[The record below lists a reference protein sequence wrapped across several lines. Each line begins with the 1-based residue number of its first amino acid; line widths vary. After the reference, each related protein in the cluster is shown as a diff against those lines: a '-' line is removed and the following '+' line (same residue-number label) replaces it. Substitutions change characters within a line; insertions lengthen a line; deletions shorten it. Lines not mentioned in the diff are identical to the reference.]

1 MKAVDLLIN
10 SYLPDDL
17 KDYDRVYD
25 KKGLA
30 KLMASIGQTHPEKYR
45 ELSKLISDVG
55 RKASY
60 WQGETLKLSDMR
72 PTYDKSKDLEAMD
85 IEVDN
90 ARKTLPKSQHNKAK
104 LKIYQK
110 YSNLLGK
117 KTIAGAMKGEHGLAN
132 SVFSGARGSP
142 TQLAAM
148 VTSPG
153 MYTDYANKPID
164 MFVRNSFG
172 EGLRPHEYLG
182 SMFGARKSVI
192 ATKESTADAGYLGK
206 QMARATL
213 PIVVT
218 QENCGTSNG
227 INVEVDNVDD
237 MLGRVLMKSVGDIP
251 AGTVVDRKV
260 LNNISKSKK
269 EHVMVRSPITCQ
281 SKEGVCSECCGV
293 GNDNKFSPIGTS
305 VGLTAAHALSEPI
318 TQGSLNTKHTGGM
331 YSDKTTFAGFN
342 VINQIMQ
349 SPGTFP
355 NRASVSE
362 VFGTVD
368 KIEEAPQGGKF
379 IYVDGHKH
387 YALPGFESSVKEG
400 QKVEPGDQLSEGIVD
415 VKDIIR
421 LRGLGS
427 GRKHYV
433 NRLEQAFSDS
443 GMQVDRRNLEFLAR
457 GALDQVQVDSIEG
470 LGDNLPDDLVSY
482 NKLNSSYNPGKNA
495 KLIDSGDAVG
505 HYLES
510 PALHYS
516 IGTKLTPRM
525 VKTIKDSGIEKV
537 YSSKDTPRFTPIMT
551 MLSRAAK
558 HNEDWMAKLHNTY
571 ISESLRNDAVIG
583 ADTDIEQNTH
593 FAPRIA
599 IGKGFGDKT
608 TETGKF

>member
-17 KDYDRVYD
+17 KNYERSYD
-25 KKGLA
+25 KKGLSL
-30 KLMASIGQTHPEKYR
+30 LMAEIGQKHPEKYR

-55 RKASY
+55 RNSSY
-60 WQGETLKLSDMR
+60 YQGETLKLSDMR

-85 IEVDN
+85 AELDVVK
-90 ARKTLPKSQHNKAK
+90 KTLPRSQHNKAK

-110 YSNLLGK
+110 YADRLGK
-117 KTIAGAMKGEHGLAN
+117 KTIAGAMSGEHGLAN

-218 QENCGTSNG
+218 QDDCGTTNG

-237 MLGRVLMKSVGDIP
+237 MLGRVLIKDVGGLSS
-251 AGTVVDRKV
+251 GTVVDRKV
-260 LNNISKSKK
+260 LNSLSKSKK
-269 EHVMVRSPITCQ
+269 ENVMVRSPMTCQ
-281 SKEGVCSECCGV
+281 SKEGVCSSCCGL
-293 GNDNKFSPIGTS
+293 GNDNKFPSIGDS

-379 IYVDGHKH
+379 IFVDGHRH
-387 YALPGFESSVKEG
+387 YALPGFAETVKAG

-433 NRLEQAFSDS
+433 NRLEQAFADS

-470 LGDNLPDDLVSY
+470 LGDHLPDDLVSY
-482 NKLNSSYNPGKNA
+482 NKLNAGYNPGKNA
-495 KLIDSGDAVG
+495 KLVASDDAVG
-505 HYLES
+505 QYLES

-525 VKTIKDSGIEKV
+525 VSTLKKSGIDKL
-537 YSSKDTPRFTPIMT
+537 YTSKDTPKFTPLMT

-571 ISESLRNDAVIG
+571 ISESLRNDSVIG
-583 ADTDIEQNTH
+583 ADTDIEQNVH

-599 IGKGFGDKT
+599 IGKGFGDKAK
-608 TETGKF
+608 ETGKF

>member
-10 SYLPDDL
+10 SYLPEDL
-17 KDYDRVYD
+17 RDYDRLYD
-25 KKGLA
+25 KKGLS
-30 KLMASIGQTHPEKYR
+30 KLMADIGQNHPEKYR

-55 RKASY
+55 RKSSY
-60 WQGETLKLSDMR
+60 YQGETLKLSDMR
-72 PTYDKSKDLEAMD
+72 PTYDKSKDLESMD
-85 IEVDN
+85 AEIDKIK
-90 ARKTLPKSQHNKAK
+90 KTLPRSQHNKAK
-104 LKIYQK
+104 MKVYQK
-110 YSNLLGK
+110 YSDRLGK
-117 KTIAGAMKGEHGLAN
+117 KTIAGAMSGEHGLAN

-218 QENCGTSNG
+218 QTNCGTSNG

-237 MLGRVLMKSVGDIP
+237 MLGRVLTKAVGSIP

-260 LNNISKSKK
+260 INELSKNKK
-269 EHVMVRSPITCQ
+269 ENVMVRSPLTCQ
-281 SKEGVCSECCGV
+281 SKEGVCAECSGL
-293 GNDNKFSPIGTS
+293 GNDNKFPSIGDS

-387 YALPGFESSVKEG
+387 YVLPGFNESVKAG

-433 NRLEQAFSDS
+433 NRLEQAFADS

-457 GALDQVQVDSIEG
+457 GALDQVQVDSIDG
-470 LGDNLPDDLVSY
+470 LGDHLPDDLVSY
-482 NKLNSSYNPGKNA
+482 NKLNADYNPGKNA
-495 KLIDSGDAVG
+495 KLLASDDAVG
-505 HYLES
+505 QYLES

-516 IGTKLTPRM
+516 IGTRLTPRM
-525 VKTIKDSGIEKV
+525 VSTLKDAGIDKL
-537 YSSKDTPRFTPIMT
+537 YASKDTPRFTPIMT

-571 ISESLRNDAVIG
+571 ISESLRNDSVIG
-583 ADTDIEQNTH
+583 ADTDIEQNVH

-599 IGKGFGDKT
+599 IGKGFGDKAK
-608 TETGKF
+608 ETGKF

>member
-10 SYLPDDL
+10 SYLPEDL
-17 KDYDRVYD
+17 RDYDRVYD
-25 KKGLA
+25 KKGLGN
-30 KLMASIGQTHPEKYR
+30 LMTSIAQSHPDKYR
-45 ELSKLISDVG
+45 ELSKSISDVG
-55 RKASY
+55 RNASY

-72 PTYDKSKDLEAMD
+72 PTYDKGKDLASMD
-85 IEVDN
+85 AEIEHIKKN
-90 ARKTLPKSQHNKAK
+90 LPRSQHEKSK
-104 LKIYQK
+104 MQVYQK
-110 YSNLLGK
+110 YSDMLGK
-117 KTIAGAMKGEHGLAN
+117 KTVASAMSGEHGLAN

-153 MYTDYANKPID
+153 MYTDYTNKPID

-192 ATKESTADAGYLGK
+192 ATKEATADAGYLGK

-218 QENCGTSNG
+218 EENCKTANG

-237 MLGRVLMKSVGDIP
+237 MMGRVLVRDIGGVP

-260 LNNISKSKK
+260 LNVLARSKRKN
-269 EHVMVRSPITCQ
+269 VMVRSPMTCQ
-281 SKEGVCSECCGV
+281 SKEGVCSECCGL
-293 GNDNKFSPIGTS
+293 GNDNKFPPIGEA
-305 VGLTAAHALSEPI
+305 VGLTAAQALSEPI

-362 VFGTVD
+362 VAGTVE
-368 KIEEAPQGGKF
+368 KIEDAPQGGKF
-379 IYVDGHKH
+379 IYVDGEKH
-387 YALPGFESSVKEG
+387 YVLPGFESTVKAG
-400 QKVEPGDQLSEGIVD
+400 QQVEPGDQLSEGIVD

-433 NRLEQAFSDS
+433 NRLEQAFGDS

-457 GALDQVQVDSIEG
+457 GALDQVQVTNNEG
-470 LGDNLPDDLVSY
+470 LADHLPDDLVSY
-482 NKLNSSYNPGKNA
+482 NKLNSNYNPGANSKFTG
-495 KLIDSGDAVG
+495 IDDSTGK
-505 HYLES
+505 YLEM
-510 PALHYS
+510 PALHYT

-525 VKTIKDSGIEKV
+525 TQTLKDAGMDKIYTSDDKP
-537 YSSKDTPRFTPIMT
+537 KFTPLMT
-551 MLSRAAK
+551 MLARATK
-558 HNEDWMAKLHNTY
+558 HNDDWLAKMHNTY
-571 ISESLRNDAVIG
+571 IAESLRNDSVQG
-583 ADTDIEQNTH
+583 ADTDIEQNIH

-599 IGKGFGDKT
+599 YGKNFGD
-608 TETGKF
+608 EARSTGKF

>member
-17 KDYDRVYD
+17 KDYERVYD
-25 KKGLA
+25 KKGLSS
-30 KLMASIGQTHPEKYR
+30 LMADIGKSHPEKYR
-45 ELSKLISDVG
+45 ELSKLISDAG
-55 RKASY
+55 RQSSY

-72 PTYDKSKDLEAMD
+72 PTYDKSKDLLNMD
-85 IEVDN
+85 AEIDKVK
-90 ARKTLPKSQHNKAK
+90 KTLPRSQHEAAK
-104 LKIYQK
+104 MKIYQK
-110 YSNLLGK
+110 YSDRLGK
-117 KTIAGAMKGEHGLAN
+117 KTIAGAMSGEHGLAN

-153 MYTDYANKPID
+153 MYTDYKNKPID

-218 QENCGTSNG
+218 QEDCGTSNG
-227 INVEVDNVDD
+227 ISVEVDNVDD
-237 MLGRVLMKSVGDIP
+237 MMGRVLIKPIAGLKP
-251 AGTVVDRKV
+251 GTVVDRKV
-260 LNNISKSKK
+260 LNSLSKAKK
-269 EHVMVRSPITCQ
+269 TNVVVRSPLTCQ
-281 SKEGVCSECCGV
+281 SKEGVCSECSGL
-293 GNDNKFSPIGTS
+293 GNDNKFPSIGDS

-355 NRASVSE
+355 NRASVAE
-362 VFGTVD
+362 TFGTVD
-368 KIEEAPQGGKF
+368 NIEEAPQGGKF

-387 YALPGFESSVKEG
+387 YVLPGFNETVKKG

-433 NRLEQAFSDS
+433 NRLEQAFADS

-457 GALDQVQVDSIEG
+457 GALDQVQVDDIDG
-470 LGDNLPDDLVSY
+470 LGDHLPDDLVSY
-482 NKLNSSYNPGKNA
+482 NKLNATYNPGKNS
-495 KLIDSGDAVG
+495 KLLDTGSAVG
-505 HYLES
+505 KYLES

-525 VKTIKDSGIEKV
+525 VDTLKDSGIPQV
-537 YSSKDTPRFTPIMT
+537 YTSDDTPKFSPLMT

-571 ISESLRNDAVIG
+571 ISESLRNDSVIG
-583 ADTDIEQNTH
+583 ADTDIEQNVH

-599 IGKGFGDKT
+599 IGKDFGDKAKQ
-608 TETGKF
+608 TGKF